1 MSHRA
6 CALALAGALVLLSSS
21 NLRAQPFEGAGT
33 RANGMAGAFV
43 AVADDAS
50 AVYWNPGALASG
62 AFFSL
67 VMDRSSGEALPDG
80 DPRGASTSNWLLAL
94 SMPALGLSYY
104 RLRDTTVA
112 PRVADGG
119 GAPEM
124 SRVNTLVTHHAG
136 ITLVQS
142 ILDRVSVGATLKLV
156 RGIAGSADA
165 PRQDAGD
172 LLEDVNLRGHDSSR
186 FDLDVGVLAV
196 GSLGRVGL
204 SVRNLLEPS
213 FDTPGGIDLALQ
225 RQVRGGL
232 ALAVTERVLLAADLD
247 FTRTAGPFGHVRTFA
262 LGTEARILPRAFA
275 RAGIRLNTAADA
287 ERQPLLCVGGSYA
300 VFGSLLVDAQVT
312 TGSDKGLRG
321 WGVSGRVAF

>member
-6 CALALAGALVLLSSS
+6 CALALASALVLLSSS
-21 NLRAQPFEGAGT
+21 SLRAQPFEAAGT
-33 RANGMAGAFV
+33 RAQGMAGAFV

-50 AVYWNPGALASG
+50 AVYWNPGGLASG

-67 VMDRSSGEALPDG
+67 VMDRSGGDAVPDG
-80 DPRGASTSNWLLAL
+80 DARGASTSNWLLAL

-104 RLRDTTVA
+104 RLRETTVT
-112 PRVADGG
+112 PRAADG
-119 GAPEM
+119 GAPEV
-124 SRVNTLVTHHAG
+124 SGVNGLVTHHAG
-136 ITLVQS
+136 VTLVQS
-142 ILDRVSVGATLKLV
+142 VLDRVAVGATLKLV
-156 RGIAGSADA
+156 RGTAGNADV
-165 PRQDAGD
+165 PRREAGD
-172 LLEDVNLRGHDSSR
+172 LLEDVNLRGQDSSR

-213 FDTPGGIDLALQ
+213 FDTPGGSELALQ

-232 ALAVTERVLLAADLD
+232 ALALTERVLLAADLD
-247 FTRTAGPFGHVRTFA
+247 FTRTAGPFGHVRNFA

-275 RAGIRLNTAADA
+275 RAGIRLNTAGDA
-287 ERQPLLCVGGSYA
+287 ERQPALCVGGSYA

-312 TGSDKGLRG
+312 TGSDNALRG
-321 WGVSGRVAF
+321 WGLSGRVAF